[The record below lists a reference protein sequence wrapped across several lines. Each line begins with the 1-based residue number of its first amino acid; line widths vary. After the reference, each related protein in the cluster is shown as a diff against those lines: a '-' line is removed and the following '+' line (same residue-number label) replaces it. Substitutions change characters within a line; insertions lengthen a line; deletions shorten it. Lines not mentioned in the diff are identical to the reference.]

1 MTREELF
8 RAVGEVRED
17 QIEGAE
23 TVKKQ
28 ARPWRRA
35 GALAACLAV
44 IVTAAAVP
52 AIRGQP
58 QWKSLIYSFNPAVE
72 VEEEPDSWKPLI
84 VPFQPPEADSGGGAA
99 AGGAD
104 GSSYWTEEPNRPTRP
119 DWSTGVEIGE
129 LSGPGDN
136 AGVLAEAACM
146 AWLSPEEIFAQDT
159 AVFRGTVQEMQYYQV
174 AMDGLGNI
182 PVYCTRAIVEVTD
195 SIRGDLTAGER
206 YSLLWIGA
214 KGYLS
219 TTLSGPLEDLEAGDE
234 AVFMPIS
241 TDQNTGWE
249 QGGSYF
255 CYADLAEFYLGE
267 GQRYVLADTAEGL
280 VFDRTV
286 YEEIADAKTLDEIA
300 AYIREQIGEE
310 ETQWRVI
317 IGEETESGGYVF
329 VEGEEESRPAS
340 VPVLP
345 QTEPSET
352 EEAGP
357 VQGPAG
363 GLEELPG
370 GAYAGEPG
378 Q

>member
-28 ARPWRRA
+28 VRPWRRA

-58 QWKSLIYSFNPAVE
+58 QWTSIIYSFNPAVDRE
-72 VEEEPDSWKPLI
+72 SGGD
-84 VPFQPPEADSGGGAA
+84 AGGGAT

-104 GSSYWTEEPNRPTRP
+104 GSSYWTDGPARPGHP
-119 DWSTGVEIGE
+119 DWSTGVEIGQ
-129 LSGPGDN
+129 LSGPGNN
-136 AGVLAEAACM
+136 AGMLAEAACM
-146 AWLSPEEIFAQDT
+146 AWLEPEEIFAQDT
-159 AVFRGTVQEMQYYQV
+159 VIFRGIIRELHYFQV
-174 AMDGLGNI
+174 EMDGLENM
-182 PVYCTRAIVEVTD
+182 PVYCTRAVVEVTD
-195 SIRGDLTAGER
+195 SLRGGLKAGESH
-206 YSLLWIGA
+206 SLLWVGA
-214 KGYLS
+214 KGYMS
-219 TTLSGPLEDLEAGDE
+219 TSLSGPLENLDEGSEAI
-234 AVFMPIS
+234 FMPIP
-241 TDQNTGWE
+241 TNQNTGRE
-249 QGGSYF
+249 EGKGYF

-267 GQRYVLADTAEGL
+267 GQRYVFADTAEGL

-286 YEEIADAKTLDEIA
+286 YEEIADAETLDEAA

-352 EEAGP
+352 AEAGP

-370 GAYAGEPG
+370 GAYAGGPG

>member
-58 QWKSLIYSFNPAVE
+58 QWTSIIYSFNPA
-72 VEEEPDSWKPLI
+72 
-84 VPFQPPEADSGGGAA
+84 ADRESGGDAGGSAA

-104 GSSYWTEEPNRPTRP
+104 GSSDWTDGPARPVRP

-159 AVFRGTVQEMQYYQV
+159 AVFRGTVREMQYYQV

-310 ETQWRVI
+310 EAQRRAV
-317 IGEETESGGYVF
+317 IGEGTETDTGGYVF
-329 VEGEEESRPAS
+329 VEGAEQSQPAAN
-340 VPVLP
+340 PALP
-345 QTEPSET
+345 QAEPSET
-352 EEAGP
+352 AEAGP

-363 GLEELPG
+363 GRELPG
-370 GAYAGEPG
+370 GAIIGGEA
-378 Q
+378 

>member
-28 ARPWRRA
+28 ARPLRRF

-72 VEEEPDSWKPLI
+72 VGEEPDSWKPLI

-99 AGGAD
+99 AGGMD

-310 ETQWRVI
+310 EAQRRAV
-317 IGEETESGGYVF
+317 IGEGTETDAGGYVF
-329 VEGEEESRPAS
+329 VEGAEQSQPAAN
-340 VPVLP
+340 PALP
-345 QTEPSET
+345 QAEPSET
-352 EEAGP
+352 AEAGP

-370 GAYAGEPG
+370 GAYIGG
-378 Q
+378 